1 MRIKARHRKMI
12 GNILES
18 AFIGI
23 GLVGWMKG
31 TWFDFNIAQS
41 VFMSLV
47 ATGMTY
53 MVMVAY
59 KTEKES

>member
-1 MRIKARHRKMI
+1 MRIKVRHKKLLGI
-12 GNILES
+12 ALES

-41 VFMSLV
+41 VFMSCV

>member
-1 MRIKARHRKMI
+1 MRIKVRHRKMI

-31 TWFDFNIAQS
+31 TWFDFNIVQS
-41 VFMSLV
+41 VFMSCV

-59 KTEKES
+59 KNEKES